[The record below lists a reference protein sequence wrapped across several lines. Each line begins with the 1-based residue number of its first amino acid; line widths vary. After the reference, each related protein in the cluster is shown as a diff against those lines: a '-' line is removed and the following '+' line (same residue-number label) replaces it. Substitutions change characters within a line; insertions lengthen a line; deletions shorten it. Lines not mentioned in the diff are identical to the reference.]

1 MPLSAGPLGA
11 LEPARSALLLDMD
24 GTLLDIAPTPDQV
37 RVAPGLTEALHRLR
51 EIMGGALAVVT
62 GRPIEQVDGL
72 FADVPHAVAGEHG
85 GAIRHA
91 PGTEVVRVSLPSP
104 PVEWVIEAAR
114 IADEHPGVLLE
125 QKQRG
130 FVLHYRAVPELGE
143 MLREAALRL
152 IAPQADR
159 FQLMEALMAWEIR
172 PRGAD
177 KGSAVNTLMTEAP
190 FAGRQPIF
198 IGDDVTDEDGMRA
211 ARALGGAGL
220 RVDEWFGDPAGV
232 RAWLAQAAAATA
244 ADPRAWP
251 PLPVQPTAAA
261 TVLPPR

>member
-1 MPLSAGPLGA
+1 MPLSALT
-11 LEPARSALLLDMD
+11 LARSALLLDMD

-37 RVAPGLTEALHRLR
+37 RVAPGLPDALRRLR
-51 EIMGGALAVVT
+51 DAMGGALAVVT

-72 FADVPHAVAGEHG
+72 FANVPYAVAGEHG

-91 PGTEVVRVSLPSP
+91 PGAEIVRASLPSA
-104 PVEWVIEAAR
+104 PVEWVMAAAR
-114 IADEHPGVLLE
+114 LADAHPGVLLE

-130 FVLHYRAVPELGE
+130 FVFHYRAVPTLGP
-143 MLREAALRL
+143 MLRDAAVAL
-152 IAPQADR
+152 IAPLAGE

-177 KGSAVNTLMTEAP
+177 KGSAVDALMVEAP

-220 RVDEWFGDPAGV
+220 RVDEFFGDPAGV
-232 RAWLAQAAAATA
+232 RAWLARAA
-244 ADPRAWP
+244 ADPTAWP
-251 PLPVQPTAAA
+251 PLPRQPTAAA
-261 TVLPPR
+261 TVLPPK

>member
-1 MPLSAGPLGA
+1 VPLSGLALG
-11 LEPARSALLLDMD
+11 RSALLLDMD

-37 RVAPGLTEALHRLR
+37 RVAPGLPEALRRLR
-51 EIMGGALAVVT
+51 DAMGGALAFVT

-72 FADVPHAVAGEHG
+72 FGNVPYAVAGEHG

-91 PGTEVVRVSLPSP
+91 PGTEIVRAILPDP
-104 PVEWVIEAAR
+104 PVEWVIAAAR
-114 IADEHPGVLLE
+114 IADAHPGVLLE

-130 FVLHYRAVPELGE
+130 FVLHYRAVPELGPL
-143 MLREAALRL
+143 LRDAALAL
-152 IAPQADR
+152 IAPLPGQ

-177 KGSAVNTLMTEAP
+177 KGSAVEALMAEAP
-190 FAGRQPIF
+190 FAGRQPVF

-220 RVDEWFGDPAGV
+220 RVDEFFGGPADV
-232 RAWLAQAAAATA
+232 RAWLARAA

-251 PLPVQPTAAA
+251 PLSLQPTAAA
-261 TVLPPR
+261 TVLPPK

>member
-1 MPLSAGPLGA
+1 MPLSALT
-11 LEPARSALLLDMD
+11 PARSALLLDMD

-37 RVAPGLTEALHRLR
+37 RVAPGLADALRRLR
-51 EIMGGALAVVT
+51 DALGGALAVVT

-72 FADVPHAVAGEHG
+72 FGDVPYAVAGEHG

-91 PGTEVVRVSLPSP
+91 PGAEVVRASLPSA
-104 PVEWVIEAAR
+104 PVEWVLAAAR
-114 IADEHPGVLLE
+114 IADAHPGVLLE

-130 FVLHYRAVPELGE
+130 FVLHYRAVPDSGP
-143 MLREAALRL
+143 MLRDAALAL
-152 IAPQADR
+152 IAPR
-159 FQLMEALMAWEIR
+159 PGEFQLMEALMAWEIR

-177 KGSAVNTLMTEAP
+177 KGSAVEALMAEAP

-211 ARALGGAGL
+211 ARALGGVGM
-220 RVDEWFGDPAGV
+220 RVDEFFGEPAGV
-232 RAWLAQAAAATA
+232 RAWLARAAAEPAT
-244 ADPRAWP
+244 WP
-251 PLPVQPTAAA
+251 AFPNQPSAAA

>member
-1 MPLSAGPLGA
+1 MPLSGQAIGQ
-11 LEPARSALLLDMD
+11 SALLLDMD

-37 RVAPGLTEALHRLR
+37 RVAPRLPVVLRRLR
-51 EIMGGALAVVT
+51 DAMGGALAVVT

-72 FADVPHAVAGEHG
+72 LGNVPYAVAGEHG

-91 PGTEVVRVSLPSP
+91 PGAEVVRASLPAP
-104 PVEWVIEAAR
+104 PVDWVIAAAR
-114 IADEHPGVLLE
+114 IADAHPGVLLE

-130 FVLHYRAVPELGE
+130 FVLHYRAVPGLGPT
-143 MLREAALRL
+143 LRDAALAL
-152 IAPQADR
+152 IAPLAGQ

-172 PRGAD
+172 PCGAD
-177 KGSAVNTLMTEAP
+177 KGSAVAALMAEAP
-190 FAGRQPIF
+190 FAGRLPIF

-220 RVDEWFGDPAGV
+220 RVDTFFHDPNGV
-232 RAWLAQAAAATA
+232 RAWLAQAAES
-244 ADPRAWP
+244 PGAWP
-251 PLPVQPTAAA
+251 PLPAQATAAA

>member
-1 MPLSAGPLGA
+1 
-11 LEPARSALLLDMD
+11 MD
-24 GTLLDIAPTPDQV
+24 GTLLDIAPTPDLV
-37 RVAPGLTEALHRLR
+37 RVAPGLTGALCKLR

-62 GRPIEQVDGL
+62 GRPIEQVDGM
-72 FADVPHAVAGEHG
+72 FANVPYAVAGEHG

-91 PGTEVVRVSLPSP
+91 PGTEVVRVSLPSL
-104 PVEWVIEAAR
+104 PVEWVIAAAQ
-114 IADEHPGVLLE
+114 IADAHPGALLE

-130 FVLHYRAVPELGE
+130 FVLHYRAVPELGPA
-143 MLREAALRL
+143 LRDAALAL
-152 IAPQADR
+152 IAPLADQ
-159 FQLMEALMAWEIR
+159 FQLMEALMAWEVR

-190 FAGRQPIF
+190 FAGRKPIF

-220 RVDEWFGDPAGV
+220 RVDEWFGGPADV
-232 RAWLAQAAAATA
+232 RAWLARAA
-244 ADPRAWP
+244 ADPGAWP
-251 PLPVQPTAAA
+251 PTPLQPAAAA